1 MKKIIKI
8 LALTGVIL
16 TFSACGDKPQ
26 EEVHSSSTTK
36 KEIEEKAPVK
46 TVDINT
52 KLTQEE
58 QDIGNKVI
66 KKYNQF
72 LQDLSHPISLLE
84 EAIAAK
90 NDFTKRVEHKKETL
104 AAKAAFQLLEP
115 IPLYKQ
121 FCVTA
126 VVTKNSPKVDECVK
140 QLDLMD
146 KESDNQYA
154 ITSKEV
160 FYEHLVIYFWEER
173 GDSDMSEKIAYRMLK
188 IYPNNKDTLS
198 NLSILYAKTKADR
211 FENETERNCY
221 AFYLATKAG
230 KNKEIFSECKDF
242 DGDSKFNEISQNVLH
257 GVLLQK
263 NKIGFDK

>member
-1 MKKIIKI
+1 MKKIVKI
-8 LALTGVIL
+8 ITLAGIIL

-26 EEVHSSSTTK
+26 DKPLSTTT
-36 KEIEEKAPVK
+36 KEMGKTPAK

-58 QDIGNKVI
+58 QDIGNEVI

-72 LQDLSHPISLLE
+72 IQDPLHPISLLE

-104 AAKAAFQLLEP
+104 AAKDAFQLLNP

-160 FYEHLVIYFWEER
+160 FYEHLVVYFWEER

-188 IYPNNKDTLS
+188 MYPTNKETLS

-211 FENETERNCY
+211 FENETERGCY
-221 AFYLATKAG
+221 SMYLSTKAG

-257 GVLLQK
+257 GVSLQK